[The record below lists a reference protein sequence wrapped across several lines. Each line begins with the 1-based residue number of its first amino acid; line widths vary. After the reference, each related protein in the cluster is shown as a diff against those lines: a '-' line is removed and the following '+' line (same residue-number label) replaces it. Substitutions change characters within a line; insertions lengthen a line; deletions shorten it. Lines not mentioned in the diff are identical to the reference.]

1 MEERRQRRSGRLP
14 IRLAARAAT
23 ALGGLLLAGAPAV
36 AQTGATFLIDGVPYT
51 SAACAAEWG
60 TCYFE
65 GTRRIA
71 YGIPGKWL
79 YRYATGS

>member
-1 MEERRQRRSGRLP
+1 MKNDDSGAPGVCRSASRPARRLHW
-14 IRLAARAAT
+14 
-23 ALGGLLLAGAPAV
+23 GLLLAGASAV

-71 YGIPGKWL
+71 
-79 YRYATGS
+79 